1 MVIDNCTPVAYYNLE
16 FIETSIF
23 TRQISSL
30 ISDNSY
36 AEMQE
41 ELIRNAKK
49 GNLIVG
55 GGGIRKMRWGYDNH
69 RGKRGGIRVIYYFKE
84 KTNQFLM
91 LFAYPKN
98 VADNL
103 TDKQVSV
110 LKELAKGFHDEK

>member
-55 GGGIRKMRWGYDNH
+55 GGGIR
-69 RGKRGGIRVIYYFKE
+69 VIYYFKE